1 MKTLSAALLA
11 ELGLSVTR
19 PGYLVFIDFPSQ
31 VRLSTFGDVEWN
43 GYTWLG
49 ADVVVRNLAASVDGA
64 QSATIELGN
73 ADLAWSALILAY
85 GVARRAVRI
94 WAAYAGALA
103 TADVVQ
109 VFDGVGAKPTISPG
123 KAVITTATPGEARSS
138 PRKFIS
144 AATGF
149 QHLQPA
155 GTRIPFNGET
165 FVLDR

>member
-1 MKTLSAALLA
+1 MKTLSAPLLA

-19 PGYLVFIDFPSQ
+19 PGYLVFIDFTSQ
-31 VRLSTFGDVEWN
+31 VRLSTFGDVSWN
-43 GYTWLG
+43 GYAWTG
-49 ADVVVRNLAASVDGA
+49 SDVVVRSLSADIDGA

-73 ADLAWSALILAY
+73 ADLAWSALILSE

-94 WAAYAGALA
+94 WSAYAGALG

-123 KAVITTATPGEARSS
+123 KAVIATATPGEARSS